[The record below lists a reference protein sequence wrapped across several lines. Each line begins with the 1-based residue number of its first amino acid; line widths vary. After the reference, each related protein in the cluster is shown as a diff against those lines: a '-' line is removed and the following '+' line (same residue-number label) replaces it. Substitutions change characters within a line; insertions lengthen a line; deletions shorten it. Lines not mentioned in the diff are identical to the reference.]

1 MERTDKMNFMITGE
15 NKAILAEPDSR
26 LFSDTARFSLN
37 NNVFLFV
44 QKAIKRFC
52 DIVGSLILI
61 FITVPLFIVI
71 GAAIKLT
78 SKGEIFDKQK
88 RIGYKGKVFTIYKFR
103 TMTKTD
109 QNELDHQKYIR
120 HLLKEGVKT
129 EKQPELVSLYVK
141 FIESRITPV
150 GKFLRS
156 TSLDEIPQLFNILK
170 GDMSFVGP
178 RPHPVYEVAEYKDWY
193 RKRLEVKPG
202 LTGWSKLKVRMTPEN
217 YEESIL
223 LDLYYVRKWNIL
235 LDLKIV
241 LATVPVVFL
250 MKDVH

>member
-1 MERTDKMNFMITGE
+1 MEQTDKMNFTITGE
-15 NKAILAEPDSR
+15 NRAVLAEPK
-26 LFSDTARFSLN
+26 RFFQRGHELT
-37 NNVFLFV
+37 VKGYFLSV
-44 QKAIKRFC
+44 QKVIKRSF
-52 DIVGSLILI
+52 DIIGSLVLI
-61 FITVPLFIVI
+61 FITFPLFIII
-71 GAAIKLT
+71 GAAIKLS
-78 SKGEIFDKQK
+78 SKGEIFYRQK
-88 RIGYKGKVFTIYKFR
+88 RVGYRGKIFTIYKFR
-103 TMTKTD
+103 TMKKTE
-109 QNELDHQKYIR
+109 QNEQDHQKYIR

-156 TSLDEIPQLFNILK
+156 TSLDEIPQLFNILQ

-193 RKRLEVKPG
+193 RERLKVKPG
-202 LTGWSKLKVRMTPEN
+202 LTGWSKLKVRLTPEN

-223 LDLYYVRKWNIL
+223 LDLWYVKKWNIL

-241 LATVPVVFL
+241 LATVPVVFF
-250 MKDVH
+250 MKDAH

>member
-1 MERTDKMNFMITGE
+1 MNFTITGE
-15 NKAILAEPDSR
+15 NRAVLAEPK
-26 LFSDTARFSLN
+26 RFFQRGRELT
-37 NNVFLFV
+37 VKGCFLSV
-44 QKAIKRFC
+44 QKVIKRFF
-52 DIVGSLILI
+52 DIIGSLVLI
-61 FITVPLFIVI
+61 FITFPLFIII

-78 SKGEIFDKQK
+78 SKGEIFYRQK
-88 RIGYKGKVFTIYKFR
+88 RVGYRGKIFTIYKFR
-103 TMTKTD
+103 TMKKTE
-109 QNELDHQKYIR
+109 QNEQDHQKYIR

-129 EKQPELVSLYVK
+129 EKHPELVSLYVK

-156 TSLDEIPQLFNILK
+156 TSFDEIPQLFNILK

-193 RKRLEVKPG
+193 RKRLKVKPG
-202 LTGWSKLKVRMTPEN
+202 LTGWSKLKVRLTPEN

-223 LDLYYVRKWNIL
+223 LDLWYVKKWNIL

-241 LATVPVVFL
+241 LATVPVVFF
-250 MKDVH
+250 MKDAH